1 MKLSVGKVSNY
12 TGILMN
18 EESPEKLKEKMDD
31 HLVNV
36 DRDLQNLWRVVNA
49 NLKLIGSQGAVLASN
64 AELGFTYIPLISP
77 NPFGTPTNY
86 VAHAAVAFCNSNSS
100 LYVYNTSDNAWK
112 VEQLT

>member
-1 MKLSVGKVSNY
+1 MKLSVGKISNY
-12 TGILMN
+12 TGIL
-18 EESPEKLKEKMDD
+18 EKQEDQKVMVEQLND

-49 NLKLIGSQGAVLASN
+49 NLKLIGAQGDVLESN
-64 AELGFTYIPLISP
+64 ATLGFTYIPLIDP
-77 NPFGTPTNY
+77 NPKTTPTNY
-86 VAHAAVAFCNSNSS
+86 SAHTAVAFCNSNSS